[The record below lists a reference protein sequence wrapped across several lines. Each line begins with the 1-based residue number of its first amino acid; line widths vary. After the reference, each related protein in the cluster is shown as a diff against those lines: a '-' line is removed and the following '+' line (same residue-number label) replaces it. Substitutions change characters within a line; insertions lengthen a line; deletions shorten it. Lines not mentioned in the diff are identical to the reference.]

1 MPPRWAHHL
10 RVRMGVSMSA
20 LVPPGSIPARGT
32 RLRLQLMETLSFL
45 FPQNAAHSEGEGGR
59 ASCSSAL
66 RRWRRRFMEEVPLAF
81 QCPIGLTVMSDPV
94 FLVQTG
100 HTFERKNIEMHLN
113 RPAPRCPLSGVE
125 VTDRSPC
132 VQWRIAPF
140 CGAVWCA
147 DARTRQDAHAKSCT
161 SQRDRGLS
169 GRGKASRARRSL
181 RTARTRNAPMCAQ

>member
-1 MPPRWAHHL
+1 MSPAAEFRRRLLAPPSQTVVPAD
-10 RVRMGVSMSA
+10 GVWTLQLAGDIS
-20 LVPPGSIPARGT
+20 VTYRGDENP
-32 RLRLQLMETLSFL
+32 RLRY
-45 FPQNAAHSEGEGGR
+45 
-59 ASCSSAL
+59 SCRAL

-100 HTFERKNIEMHLN
+100 HTFERKNIEMHLK

-147 DARTRQDAHAKSCT
+147 DARARQDAHAKSCT

-169 GRGKASRARRSL
+169 GRGEASRARRSL
-181 RTARTRNAPMCAQ
+181 RTARTRDAPMCAQ